1 MKEVPKNQ
9 RKVRPVVKRLRRS
22 PLALA
27 VVGLCLGLAPSAF
40 AVPVDLG
47 GAADYAVVGVG
58 GSVSI
63 YSDFEIYQS
72 ATVINGNV
80 AEGPYTHTTHGVD
93 ATVNGRW
100 DYDPTVNP
108 APFLGSGGSVT
119 GGFVQK
125 DLTGVAADARN
136 ASALAAALAPTQ
148 NFSTLTEGQTIVGNG
163 GLNVIRITGDVT
175 LKKTLTI
182 SGSAS
187 DQFVF
192 QLTTSG
198 TGHIL
203 TLSGMTM
210 TLSGGVLAD
219 SILWNLNGLGGDIV
233 ISSGANVVGT
243 FLAPDRQII
252 SDHGT
257 IDGRLI
263 GGGSGTELSVHSGS
277 QIGYTPTTPTT
288 VPDGGSTVA
297 LLGTVVVSLVG
308 LRRKSAV

>member
-9 RKVRPVVKRLRRS
+9 RKVRSVVKRLRRS

-100 DYDPTVNP
+100 DYDPTVDP

-210 TLSGGVLAD
+210 TLAGGVLAD

-233 ISSGANVVGT
+233 ISSGADVAGT
-243 FLAPDRQII
+243 FLAPDRQIV

-263 GGGSGTELSVHSGS
+263 GGGSGTEMSVHSGS
-277 QIGYTPTTPTT
+277 QIGTTTTTTT
-288 VPDGGSTVA
+288 VPDGGATVA
-297 LLGTVVVSLVG
+297 LLGTVLVG
-308 LRRKSAV
+308 LVGLKRKAVV